1 MNPAD
6 GTLTFRPPVM
16 AQRHIACA
24 GHYWSSLAAFEIL
37 EAGGNAVDA
46 GVAAGLATNVLESEF
61 TGFGGVA
68 PTMIYRADRDEIVT
82 LGGVGVWPK
91 AATCEYFHA
100 RHKGRVPDGILRTVV
115 PAAPDIWLTAL
126 ERWGTMSFGDVA
138 KSAIRFAR
146 AGFPMYAMFL
156 EVLTDKGKS
165 FQKWPTTGAVYMPN
179 GRLPQIG
186 ETFVQDDLGQ
196 MLQFLADEEKSH
208 AGKGRAA
215 GIDAARRAFY
225 QGDIAAKI
233 VRQQV
238 EMGGLMTADDLAGYR
253 ADVEMPVRIRF
264 GDLDVYGCGAWSQGP
279 MVLEA
284 LRLVEKRGLAA
295 MGHNSA
301 QHIHHVAEALKLAA
315 ADREVYFGD
324 PKFVDVPLDQLLS
337 DANIA
342 ERQKSLRT
350 DRAWPEMPPPSVLA
364 GRAPIIWKADP
375 SSNSEASALDR
386 EAIPETSYLCVVDA
400 KGNVFS
406 STPSDGTI
414 SGPVVP
420 GTGMTTSMWGSRAYT
435 DPAHPAAVGPGRRP
449 RMSANPM
456 IAMRKGEM
464 VMPLG
469 SPGSEVLGQ
478 AQVQAF
484 LNKVVFGMDPQ
495 AAVEAPRVASYS
507 WPGSALPHSYSPGRL
522 NMEARIDRAVGDE
535 LQRMGHKVA
544 WWPRLKWTAGSV
556 CMIHADLRTGLKQ
569 GGADPR
575 RTAYAIGW

>member
-1 MNPAD
+1 
-6 GTLTFRPPVM
+6 M
-16 AQRHIACA
+16 AHRHLVCS

-82 LGGVGVWPK
+82 LGGVGVWPQ
-91 AATCEYFHA
+91 AATCAYFQE
-100 RHKGRVPDGILRTVV
+100 RYKGKVPDGILRTVT
-115 PAAPDIWLTAL
+115 PAAPDIWITAL

-138 KSAIRFAR
+138 RSAIRFAR
-146 AGFPMYAMFL
+146 DGFPMYDMFL
-156 EVLTDKGKS
+156 EVLADKGNAFK
-165 FQKWPTTGAVYMPN
+165 KWPTTGSVFMPD
-179 GRLPQIG
+179 GRLPAIG
-186 ETFVQDDLGQ
+186 DTFVQADLART
-196 MLQFLADEEKSH
+196 LQYLADEEKSH
-208 AGKGRAA
+208 AKNGRAA
-215 GIDAARRAFY
+215 GFAAARDAFY
-225 QGDIAAKI
+225 KGDVAKAI

-238 EMGGLMTADDLAGYR
+238 EQGGLMTADDLAQFR
-253 ADVEMPVRIRF
+253 ADVETPLRIRF
-264 GDLDVYGCGAWSQGP
+264 GDLDVYGCGPWCQGP
-279 MVLEA
+279 LVLEA
-284 LRLVEKRGLAA
+284 LRILEKVDLPA
-295 MGHNSA
+295 MGHSSA
-301 QHIHHVAEALKLAA
+301 AHIHHVAEALKLGA
-315 ADREVYFGD
+315 ADREVYCGD
-324 PKFVDVPLDQLLS
+324 PKFVDVPLDELLS

-342 ERQKSLRT
+342 ARRDAIRK
-350 DRAWPEMPPPSVLA
+350 DRAWPGMPPPSALK
-364 GRAPIIWKADP
+364 GRAPVAWTPDP
-375 SSNSEASALDR
+375 SADSEASALDR
-386 EAIPETSYLCVVDA
+386 EAIPETSYLCVVDG

-420 GTGMTTSMWGSRAYT
+420 GTGITTSMWGSRAYT
-435 DPAHPAAVGPGRRP
+435 DPRHPAAVGPGRRP

-456 IAMRKGEM
+456 IAMRKGET

-478 AQVQAF
+478 AQVQVF
-484 LNKVVFGMDPQ
+484 LNHVVFGMEPQ

-522 NMEARIDRAVGDE
+522 NMEARIPAETGAE
-535 LQRMGHKVA
+535 LERMGHKVA

-556 CMIHADLRTGLKQ
+556 CLIHADLRTGLKR

>member
-1 MNPAD
+1 
-6 GTLTFRPPVM
+6 
-16 AQRHIACA
+16 
-24 GHYWSSLAAFEIL
+24 
-37 EAGGNAVDA
+37 
-46 GVAAGLATNVLESEF
+46 
-61 TGFGGVA
+61 
-68 PTMIYRADRDEIVT
+68 
-82 LGGVGVWPK
+82 
-91 AATCEYFHA
+91 
-100 RHKGRVPDGILRTVV
+100 
-115 PAAPDIWLTAL
+115 
-126 ERWGTMSFGDVA
+126 
-138 KSAIRFAR
+138 
-146 AGFPMYAMFL
+146 
-156 EVLTDKGKS
+156 
-165 FQKWPTTGAVYMPN
+165 
-179 GRLPQIG
+179 
-186 ETFVQDDLGQ
+186 
-196 MLQFLADEEKSH
+196 
-208 AGKGRAA
+208 
-215 GIDAARRAFY
+215 
-225 QGDIAAKI
+225 
-233 VRQQV
+233 
-238 EMGGLMTADDLAGYR
+238 
-253 ADVEMPVRIRF
+253 
-264 GDLDVYGCGAWSQGP
+264 

-284 LRLVEKRGLAA
+284 LRLVEKRNLAA

-342 ERQKSLRT
+342 ERLKSLRT
-350 DRAWPEMPPPSVLA
+350 DRAWPEMPPSSVLP
-364 GRAPIIWKADP
+364 GRAPITWKPDP

-386 EAIPETSYLCVVDA
+386 EAIPETSYLCVVDE

-507 WPGSALPHSYSPGRL
+507 WPGSALPPQL
-522 NMEARIDRAVGDE
+522 F
-535 LQRMGHKVA
+535 
-544 WWPRLKWTAGSV
+544 AGPAQ
-556 CMIHADLRTGLKQ
+556 H
-569 GGADPR
+569 GGAHRPR
-575 RTAYAIGW
+575 RGRRTTAHGPQGCVVAQAQMDCRIGLHDSRRFANRPQAGRRRSPPNSLCHRLVRRGGH